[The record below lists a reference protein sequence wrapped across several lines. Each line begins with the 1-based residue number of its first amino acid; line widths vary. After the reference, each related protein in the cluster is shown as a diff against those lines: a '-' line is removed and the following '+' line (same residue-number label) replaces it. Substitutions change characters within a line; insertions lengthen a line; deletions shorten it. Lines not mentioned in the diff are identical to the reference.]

1 MLFYTVGFVYS
12 DEATP
17 RDENFRTVKAI
28 DEKDAENEVRL
39 WAFGNGDRV
48 MITGAMTNS

>member
-17 RDENFRTVKAI
+17 REENFRTVKAV
-28 DEKDAENEVRL
+28 DAEAAKDIVQIKAIL
-39 WAFGNGDRV
+39 AGDRV
-48 MITGAMTNS
+48 QITGAMTNS